1 MALKLEGLRRNVSG
15 LRQDIEDLNS
25 AAIGAR
31 EQATTLKS
39 HLGDIKSEIG
49 AHVEDIEFTANVL
62 GNSGGS
68 EDQSIQTGGSGA
80 STEPSQTSDAE
91 KPHG

>member
-1 MALKLEGLRRNVSG
+1 MPLQK
-15 LRQDIEDLNS
+15 
-25 AAIGAR
+25 GAKPGSKGFG
-31 EQATTLKS
+31 AN
-39 HLGDIKSEIG
+39 IKTEIG
-49 AHVEDIEFTANVL
+49 AHVQDIEFTANVL